1 VSAATHVP
9 PFAISTP
16 ADVVPQG
23 GLNEPD
29 GAPPVPGEPLVP
41 ADPPAPVVGLPP
53 SPVALPPV
61 LLVALPPVLMVAS
74 PPVPAGV
81 PALPNGS
88 LPVAG
93 SLLDEHP
100 AKPKDATTST

>member
-1 VSAATHVP
+1 VP

-16 ADVVPQG
+16 PDVEPQG

-29 GAPPVPGEPLVP
+29 VAPPVPGEPLMPV
-41 ADPPAPVVGLPP
+41 DPPVPVVGLPP

-61 LLVALPPVLMVAS
+61 LVVAMPPVLIVAS
-74 PPVPAGV
+74 PPVPAGA
-81 PALPNGS
+81 PALPSGS

-100 AKPKDATTST
+100 AKPKEATTRT